1 MNITLSGVTI
11 RSIAAAVPKDEVDL
25 TELYGIYGT
34 DDVDR
39 IMALN
44 GISHVR
50 LAPEELCTSDLCEA
64 ASRALLNEENLE
76 TVDGIVF
83 VSQTPDYILPATSAL
98 LQHRLGLSQ
107 DTVIFDL
114 NSGCP
119 GYVYGLYQASL
130 LVASGSCQN
139 VLVCVGDVITRYVNP
154 LDRSS
159 RMVFGDGGSASV
171 VSKGTGNIAFGFR
184 TDGSGGEH
192 LIIPAGGCR
201 YPLNEDS
208 GMVEVKTDGNMRSDE
223 DIYMNGLDVMNY
235 AVREVPQITENL
247 LQKMGWKSSEIGLF
261 GFHQANRFMLDNLR
275 KIMKLPKESVPITM
289 GKLGN
294 TGSASIPLML
304 SQEHRR
310 LANENRLQKTVLCG
324 FGVGLSCA
332 AAALDLSQT
341 KILDFIEV

>member
-1 MNITLSGVTI
+1 MNIMLNGVAVRAIGAT
-11 RSIAAAVPKDEVDL
+11 VPKQEVDL
-25 TELYGIYGT
+25 TELYAIYGT

-39 IMALN
+39 IMELN

-50 LAPEELCTSDLCEA
+50 VASDELCTSDLCETA
-64 ASRALLNEENLE
+64 ARLILNDEILR
-76 TVDGIVF
+76 TIDGLVF
-83 VSQTPDYILPATSAL
+83 VSQTSDYILPATSAL
-98 LQHRLGLSQ
+98 LQQRLGLSK

-119 GYVYGLYQASL
+119 GYVYGLYQAAL
-130 LVASGSCQN
+130 LVASGSCRA

-159 RMVFGDGGSASV
+159 RMVFGDGGSATIVERGES
-171 VSKGTGNIAFGFR
+171 SIAFGFR
-184 TDGSGGEH
+184 TDGAGGEH

-201 YPLNEDS
+201 YPLNEES

-223 DIYMNGLDVMNY
+223 DIYMNGLEVMNY
-235 AVREVPQITENL
+235 AVREVPQITEKL
-247 LQKMGWKSSEIGLF
+247 LQQMGWDLSDVGLF

-275 KIMKLPKESVPITM
+275 KIMKLPRASVPIAM
-289 GKLGN
+289 EKLGN

-304 SQEHRR
+304 SQEHSR
-310 LANENRLQKTVLCG
+310 LANENRLKKSVLCG

-341 KILDFIEV
+341 QICDPLEV